1 MSLTGLKLE
10 KMSNTVTEDE
20 IGRKW
25 DRCFTDAVLKLGSG
39 IVVGSVFS
47 LLFIRRK
54 WPIITGAGFGLG
66 MAYSNCENEI
76 NSTVSQ
82 CKPKSRCNDEK
93 K

>member
-1 MSLTGLKLE
+1 MSVTGVKIN
-10 KMSNTVTEDE
+10 KMANTVTEDE
-20 IGRKW
+20 MGKKW
-25 DRCFTDAVLKLGSG
+25 DKCFTDAVLKLGGG
-39 IVVGSVFS
+39 ILVGSVFS

-82 CKPKSRCNDEK
+82 CKTKSRCDEK